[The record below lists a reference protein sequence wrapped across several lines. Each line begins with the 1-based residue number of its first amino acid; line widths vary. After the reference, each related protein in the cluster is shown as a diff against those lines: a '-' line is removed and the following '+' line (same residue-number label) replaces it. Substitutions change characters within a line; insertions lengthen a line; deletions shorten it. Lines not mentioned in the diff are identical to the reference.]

1 MFLVTLAAEVLRSPV
16 ALIDR
21 IEKDGTLA
29 EEAPRLLALLV
40 LGALV
45 FGGVAGGYR
54 GGLQVPFA
62 AVKLP
67 ILLLVPTVLVLPA
80 VQGLWGLCDV
90 EVSYRRLTLAALTG
104 GARMALLAAAAGPV
118 LWLAFGVLGYHSSV
132 LFFALLL
139 AICGLPGLLVVA
151 RTVPSGGRARFVALA
166 GSLALLGLST
176 MQTGWMLRPFLLR
189 PQAES
194 AVFLRPVED
203 DVFSALG
210 LTTASSQGYYRSTV
224 DAIERSSDV
233 VVPYERQEAVSPR
246 DGESRR

>member
-1 MFLVTLAAEVLRSPV
+1 MSLVTLAAQVLRSPV
-16 ALIDR
+16 ELIDR
-21 IEKDGTLA
+21 IEVEGTLA

-90 EVSYRRLTLAALTG
+90 TVSYRRLTLAALTG

-118 LWLAFGVLGYHSSV
+118 LWLAFGILGYHGSV
-132 LFFALLL
+132 LFFAFLLGV
-139 AICGLPGLLVVA
+139 CGLPGLMVVA
-151 RTVPSGGRARFVALA
+151 RAVPRGGRGRLLALA

-176 MQTGWMLRPFLLR
+176 MQTGWILRPFLLR
-189 PQAES
+189 PQTEH
-194 AVFLRPVED
+194 AVFLRPVEA
-203 DVFSALG
+203 DVFEALG
-210 LTTASSQGYYRSTV
+210 LTTASAQGVYLRS
-224 DAIERSSDV
+224 D
-233 VVPYERQEAVSPR
+233 EATDTSW
-246 DGESRR
+246 DGQR

>member
-1 MFLVTLAAEVLRSPV
+1 MSWVTLAADVLRSPV
-16 ALIDR
+16 ELIDR
-21 IEKDGTLA
+21 VEKNETLA
-29 EEAPRLLALLV
+29 EVAPRLLALLV
-40 LGALV
+40 VGALV

-67 ILLLVPTVLVLPA
+67 VLLLVPTMLVLPA
-80 VQGLWGLCDV
+80 VQGLWALC
-90 EVSYRRLTLAALTG
+90 EITVSYRRLTLAALTG

-139 AICGLPGLLVVA
+139 VICGLPGLLVVA

-166 GSLALLGLST
+166 ASIALLGLST

-194 AVFLRPVED
+194 AVFLRPVEG
-203 DVFSALG
+203 DVFTALG
-210 LTTASSQGYYRSTV
+210 LTTASSQGHYRR
-224 DAIERSSDV
+224 DAR
-233 VVPYERQEAVSPR
+233 P
-246 DGESRR
+246 

>member
-1 MFLVTLAAEVLRSPV
+1 MVLVTLAAQVLRSPV
-16 ALIDR
+16 ELIDR
-21 IEKDGTLA
+21 IEAEGSLS

-45 FGGVAGGYR
+45 FGGVAGGFR

-67 ILLLVPTVLVLPA
+67 VLLLVPTVLVLPA

-90 EVSYRRLTLAALTG
+90 DVSYRRLALAALTG

-118 LWLAFGVLGYHSSV
+118 LWLAFGVLGYHGSV
-132 LFFALLL
+132 LFFASLL
-139 AICGLPGLLVVA
+139 AVCGLPGLLVVA
-151 RTVPSGGRARFVALA
+151 RAVPSGGRSRFVALV
-166 GSLALLGLST
+166 GSLALLGVAT

-189 PQAES
+189 PHADQ
-194 AVFLRPVED
+194 AVFLRSVED

-210 LTTASSQGYYRSTV
+210 LTTASAQGVYLQAS
-224 DAIERSSDV
+224 DADERDETD
-233 VVPYERQEAVSPR
+233 PWGTR
-246 DGESRR
+246 